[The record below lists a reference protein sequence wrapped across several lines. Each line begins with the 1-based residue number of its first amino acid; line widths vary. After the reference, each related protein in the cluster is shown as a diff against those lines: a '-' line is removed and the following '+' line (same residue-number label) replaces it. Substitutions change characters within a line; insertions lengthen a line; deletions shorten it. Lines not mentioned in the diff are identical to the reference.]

1 MIQSVYSLSSIQV
14 HLQHYMEELT
24 TVTKNLLFFNEA
36 SNDDMRKNITSR
48 FSLLNDKA
56 EDEIKSLNIIM
67 DNQVGEKIAES
78 IQEQNNAFE
87 IKLKEVE
94 NRAQNYTEKRTR
106 ALDAKFKREL
116 ETQVQGIVKKSMTVP
131 NLIGEGAQYTT
142 FAGFI

>member
-1 MIQSVYSLSSIQV
+1 
-14 HLQHYMEELT
+14 MEELT

-94 NRAQNYTEKRTR
+94 NRA
-106 ALDAKFKREL
+106 
-116 ETQVQGIVKKSMTVP
+116 
-131 NLIGEGAQYTT
+131 
-142 FAGFI
+142 